1 MKLPLLAILFVLIS
15 ACATRPVK
23 IFNVSQGLARESNG
37 KMTIYAEGNN
47 FVYHVNGNCVADG
60 ETKPCM
66 WYAVAFEFAADAD
79 ITLLS
84 CKATF
89 SEPTNDVVGTRKHV
103 FRAPALNPTYPC
115 ALGRL

>member
-1 MKLPLLAILFVLIS
+1 MEKKVLAYRFRRLLNGRKVSPEQMWGTPDAI
-15 ACATRPVK
+15 ARP
-23 IFNVSQGLARESNG
+23 
-37 KMTIYAEGNN
+37 
-47 FVYHVNGNCVADG
+47 ADG